1 MDLVILPKNRSVE
14 LVETLLEIIKRTL
27 ESGDDLMISGFGKF
41 SVKEKK
47 TRKGRNPSTGK
58 DKLLDD
64 RRVVT
69 FTLPFFWRH
78 GIILRNTSGSREWD
92 LKLLEFFLETIQDGA
107 EIKMNTGDAQCTCIA
122 F

>member
-1 MDLVILPKNRSVE
+1 MDLVIFPKNRSVE

-47 TRKGRNPSTGK
+47 TRKGWNPSTGK
-58 DKLLDD
+58 DMMLDA

-69 FTLPFFWRH
+69 FICA
-78 GIILRNTSGSREWD
+78 GGLRDKIN
-92 LKLLEFFLETIQDGA
+92 Q
-107 EIKMNTGDAQCTCIA
+107 
-122 F
+122 

>member
-1 MDLVILPKNRSVE
+1 MTATKDSIVETIQNELDIPKKKSTE
-14 LVETLLEIIKRTL
+14 LVETVIEIIKRTL

-58 DKLLDD
+58 DMMLDA

-69 FTLPFFWRH
+69 FKCA
-78 GIILRNTSGSREWD
+78 GGLRDKVNG
-92 LKLLEFFLETIQDGA
+92 K
-107 EIKMNTGDAQCTCIA
+107 K
-122 F
+122 